1 MRFVRFE
8 PAPILAGWGAL
19 TPWGR
24 GSSAWSEAAPR
35 RFGAADA
42 IEPLGGLPDLLAR
55 RLDRFGLLALA
66 ASRAAFAAS
75 AFAASGA
82 PDGGCGVLFGSRHGC
97 ASSNRAYG
105 EDLARLPVR
114 ELRPALFVRT
124 VSGAAAADVSM
135 ALGLRGPSQTFVSGS
150 LAGAEAMVGGA
161 TALARGT
168 APLCLTGGI
177 EVPPGRG
184 DATCLEA
191 AAAVLLECSDR
202 GVRETKGP
210 LRLVGAALGR
220 DVEGSGTFDLLADAV
235 HAGCDLVAVAN
246 PAPAEVLALWRRA
259 AGRARVLL
267 LGAHGDLGA
276 AGAVL
281 AAGLAD
287 PGCDRGAVVVAR
299 DPSGETALLRFER

>member
-8 PAPILAGWGAL
+8 PAPMVAGWGAL

-24 GSSAWSEAAPR
+24 GAAAWSEAPPR
-35 RFGAADA
+35 RFGAGDE
-42 IEPLGGLPDLLAR
+42 IERVAGLPDLLAR

-66 ASRAAFAAS
+66 ASREAFAAS
-75 AFAASGA
+75 RFAASGA

-105 EDLARLPVR
+105 ENLARLPVR

-124 VSGAAAADVSM
+124 ISGAAAADVSM
-135 ALGLRGPSQTFVSGS
+135 TLGLRGPSQTFVSGP
-150 LAGAEAMVGGA
+150 LAGAEAMAGA
-161 TALARGT
+161 ATVLVRGT

-177 EVPPGRG
+177 EVPPGGG
-184 DATCLEA
+184 DATRLEA
-191 AAAVLLECSDR
+191 AAAVLLQRADR
-202 GVRETKGP
+202 DAREAPGR
-210 LRLVGAALGR
+210 LRLVGAAIGR
-220 DVEGSGTFDLLADAV
+220 DVEGSGTFDLIAAAV

-246 PAPAEVLALWRRA
+246 PAPPEVLSLWRRA
-259 AGRARVLL
+259 ALRARVLL
-267 LGAHGDLGA
+267 LGAHGDPGA

-281 AAGLAD
+281 AAGLSD
-287 PGCDRGAVVVAR
+287 SGCDRGAVVVAR